1 MKRKHTIKYD
11 LSAITAMSL
20 LLMAAPALAEQSHT
34 LILKAIGEYQKG
46 NYDKAAALLA
56 TDLRENPDNGLSH
69 YYLGLVQKRLGQDV
83 QALGELEMAAR
94 QLQPEMVEALTREA
108 MDKNQDILPKIPV
121 LKQPREPNW
130 FEWVGAGWNQMVT
143 GKTESGDPAPDFM
156 DSLEDM
162 YRQSKRWVKSIG
174 KDPKKAKKKQYTP
187 TYASSMPLEDMLEL
201 VNKSR
206 KLNNKSWASHP
217 DGLAKYRQAPENTR
231 EWDFWINRFTRA
243 FQYILLKHLAKEGGD
258 HLTGSAA
265 CIFSIDKTGRL
276 RGHIYASTADS
287 VLNRC
292 LLATIKEM
300 NYSRILEFP
309 GSSKIDGFNFR
320 MTWNYGRLLRYIR
333 AVRLRREAMERQ
345 ALAQLQTKVESKTTS
360 AQVKGQEKRGKKIEE
375 KKAIARRLPPAKPGL
390 KEKITTETEATSVKT
405 AVLAEILPPPRPL
418 ELEAV
423 ALSLS
428 DVPMPKNAGTRQ
440 GDVFKNIDDRAIMA
454 WPDLNR

>member
-1 MKRKHTIKYD
+1 MKRKHTLKYD

-20 LLMAAPALAEQSHT
+20 LLMAAPGLAEQSHT

-265 CIFSIDKTGRL
+265 CIFSIDKTGKL

-287 VLNRC
+287 V
-292 LLATIKEM
+292 
-300 NYSRILEFP
+300 
-309 GSSKIDGFNFR
+309 
-320 MTWNYGRLLRYIR
+320 
-333 AVRLRREAMERQ
+333 
-345 ALAQLQTKVESKTTS
+345 
-360 AQVKGQEKRGKKIEE
+360 
-375 KKAIARRLPPAKPGL
+375 
-390 KEKITTETEATSVKT
+390 
-405 AVLAEILPPPRPL
+405 
-418 ELEAV
+418 
-423 ALSLS
+423 
-428 DVPMPKNAGTRQ
+428 
-440 GDVFKNIDDRAIMA
+440 
-454 WPDLNR
+454 